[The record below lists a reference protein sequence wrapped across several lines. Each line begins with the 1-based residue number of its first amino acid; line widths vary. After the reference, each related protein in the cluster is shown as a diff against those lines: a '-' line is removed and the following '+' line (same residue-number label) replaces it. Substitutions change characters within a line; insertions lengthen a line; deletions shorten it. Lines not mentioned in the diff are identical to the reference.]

1 MFMEPET
8 EQSEKQFSGLDK
20 KDYEILALLQAN
32 AKLTV
37 REIAAK
43 VHLSSTPTHERIKRM
58 EQQGVILQYGT
69 LVDNRKVD
77 KGIMVIC
84 HVSLKEHNRK
94 AGGEFIT
101 AVVEFKEVIECYNIS
116 GDFDFMLK
124 IVSKSM
130 ESFHKFFVNQLS
142 EVPNIGQTK
151 SIFVMDVIKQT
162 HVVV

>member
-1 MFMEPET
+1 MELLT
-8 EQSEKQFSGLDK
+8 EQQEVQFSGLDK
-20 KDYEILALLQAN
+20 KDYEILTLLQAN

-37 REIAAK
+37 REIASK

-58 EQQGVILQYGT
+58 EQQGVILQYGA
-69 LVDNRKVD
+69 LLDNRKVN

-84 HVSLKEHNRK
+84 HVSLKEHNKK
-94 AGGEFIT
+94 AAGEFLG

-124 IVSKSM
+124 IVSTSM

-162 HVVV
+162 HVLV

>member
-1 MFMEPET
+1 MELLT
-8 EQSEKQFSGLDK
+8 EQQEVQFTGLDK
-20 KDYEILALLQAN
+20 KDFEILALLQTN

-58 EQQGVILQYGT
+58 EQQGVILHYGA
-69 LVDNRKVD
+69 LLDNRKVN

-84 HVSLKEHNRK
+84 HVSLKEHNKK
-94 AGGEFIT
+94 AASQFLS
-101 AVVEFKEVIECYNIS
+101 AVVDFKEVIECYNIS

-124 IVSKSM
+124 IVSTSM
-130 ESFHKFFVNQLS
+130 EGFHKFFVNQLS

-162 HVVV
+162 HVLV

>member
-1 MFMEPET
+1 MELLT
-8 EQSEKQFSGLDK
+8 EQQEVQFTGLDK
-20 KDYEILALLQAN
+20 KDFEILALLQTN

-58 EQQGVILQYGT
+58 EQQGVILQYGA
-69 LVDNRKVD
+69 LLDNRKVN
-77 KGIMVIC
+77 KGIKVIC
-84 HVSLKEHNRK
+84 HVSLKEHNKK
-94 AGGEFIT
+94 AAGEFLN

-124 IVSKSM
+124 IVSTSM

-162 HVVV
+162 HVLL